1 LFAEN
6 NPEGDVEF
14 VAYRATLDLVGGRQA
29 GNDLS
34 GHNATLTVSLPLVD
48 VTEVL
53 IVSASRSYAAF
64 LFWENDGRSHSEGI
78 GLQQRSRS

>member
-6 NPEGDVEF
+6 NPERDVEF
-14 VAYRATLDLVGGRQA
+14 VAYRATLALVGGRQA

-34 GHNATLTVSLPLVD
+34 GHNATLTVSFPLVD

-53 IVSASRSYAAF
+53 IVSPSRSYGRFPF
-64 LFWENDGRSHSEGI
+64 LGKR
-78 GLQQRSRS
+78 